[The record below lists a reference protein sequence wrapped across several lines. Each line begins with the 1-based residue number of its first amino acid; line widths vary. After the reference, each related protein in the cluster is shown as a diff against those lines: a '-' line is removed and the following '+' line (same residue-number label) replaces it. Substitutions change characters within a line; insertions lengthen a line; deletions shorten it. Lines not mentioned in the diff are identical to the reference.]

1 MRQSSAGGFLSRA
14 TRPTLSNLCD
24 SRSPLCVGL
33 LRDSTAFSLVRTL
46 PSTTSAEANTS
57 LFGGFTGTMVRSDS
71 SAAYMSG
78 LRLSPSRTGLLAQTP
93 RRPPG
98 SRACCFS
105 TCMGSPTTPG
115 QRPTRDLT
123 PVLRVGFPSTSR
135 GRRPEVRLRSSIPSP
150 PMPLST
156 LRQPP
161 RDDPRKTR
169 GQDGFA
175 PSFPVGLFHPLQHAG
190 LSRRST
196 INAPLIP
203 ESALC
208 WAEARSS
215 WLADSPLRQPPDG
228 AVDFRSADRAF
239 PDNLMRNAPSSGW
252 LVFPLPAR
260 PSSFRRRAPAGC
272 SGSGGRSSS
281 GRT

>member
-1 MRQSSAGGFLSRA
+1 MRQSGAGDFLSRA
-14 TRPTLSNLCD
+14 TRPTLSDPCD
-24 SRSPLCVGL
+24 SRFPLCVGL
-33 LRDSTAFSLVRTL
+33 LRDSTAFSLVHTL

-57 LFGGFTGTMVRSDS
+57 LFGGFTGTMVQSDS
-71 SAAYMSG
+71 SAACMSG

-115 QRPTRDLT
+115 RRPTRDLT
-123 PVLRVGFPSTSR
+123 PVLRVGFPSSEQ

-175 PSFPVGLFHPLQHAG
+175 TPFLWGSFIPDNMPVYPGALNLRPSCLAIPVLWAG
-190 LSRRST
+190 SGAQEADSRST
-196 INAPLIP
+196 DDGFR
-203 ESALC
+203 S
-208 WAEARSS
+208 RSS
-215 WLADSPLRQPPDG
+215 
-228 AVDFRSADRAF
+228 AV
-239 PDNLMRNAPSSGW
+239 
-252 LVFPLPAR
+252 
-260 PSSFRRRAPAGC
+260 
-272 SGSGGRSSS
+272 
-281 GRT
+281 